1 MMNDLETVG
10 NVQISTAV
18 KKYGAGSIYI
28 PGGGANAF
36 IPPSPNFDMRAGN
49 FTIECWVYNISIAA
63 NYPAFIS
70 SVTGWSAGASG
81 HRFNNAGAANKYTF
95 HLNGAGDPYLTSTNT
110 FSFNTWYHY
119 ALTRSGNTFRMFING
134 VLEATGTSYTGNYNP
149 ALGGMR
155 LGYSQWD
162 GTNGY
167 YNGYI
172 DDLRIT
178 KGAALY
184 TANFT
189 PPVPEIVAPTY
200 VANNINATN
209 DITTNSSFYPVFV
222 VSPGTDTPAKVST
235 SKFSFNPSTGLL
247 TVVSIAESSSIVLKE
262 NLVPITDVLDN
273 ITQLQAYTYDRKDGS
288 KLNEPGLIAE
298 EVDKILPNVIS
309 YIDNKPAGIN
319 YTKLTVYL
327 IEAVK
332 ALKEEINKLK

>member
-1 MMNDLETVG
+1 M
-10 NVQISTAV
+10 
-18 KKYGAGSIYI
+18 
-28 PGGGANAF
+28 
-36 IPPSPNFDMRAGN
+36 
-49 FTIECWVYNISIAA
+49 
-63 NYPAFIS
+63 
-70 SVTGWSAGASG
+70 
-81 HRFNNAGAANKYTF
+81 
-95 HLNGAGDPYLTSTNT
+95 
-110 FSFNTWYHY
+110 
-119 ALTRSGNTFRMFING
+119 
-134 VLEATGTSYTGNYNP
+134 
-149 ALGGMR
+149 
-155 LGYSQWD
+155 
-162 GTNGY
+162 
-167 YNGYI
+167 
-172 DDLRIT
+172 DDIRIT

-184 TANFT
+184 TSSFT